1 MTFLIQLKSRIYFS
15 NKKMKETKLIDL
27 LKRLNKEEFKDFEK
41 FTSSPYFS
49 RGRDLS
55 PLFKSLKPFYPDFE
69 NEKLTDEYIFM
80 KLYPD
85 KKFGNEKSV
94 SLLRTLTSELFNL
107 GKEFL
112 AYSEFNQDIN
122 RKNFYRLNQLRKKK
136 LYKDFEK
143 EYKESVSIQ
152 EKSEGGNPEDFINKY
167 FLRLSYAE
175 YCVEKG
181 WAVQAYESL
190 FKMGDYAAMITLIR
204 GFRMSELKMVAKSFC
219 NLKPEFSLLE
229 YLINNID
236 KEKLIDTIR
245 LNENKYFPIIE
256 ISYLIHKMTEDF
268 MNEEHFRKLK
278 KLVLEN
284 LGLLGHDEKY
294 MIFSIMGSYCVRMTN
309 ILNLD
314 SYLKEQFVLFDM
326 SLKLGVLKWRQ
337 EDDFQLSLFRN
348 IVITGV
354 IVNELE
360 WVEEFIHKY
369 SPELNPDQRESMT
382 NYSMA
387 YLYAAKKNYDKA
399 LEYLIKVK
407 YDFFMFKIDVKNLYF
422 RIYFEMGH
430 IEQAYSILDSMRHYI
445 SSTKDLYDI
454 FIDRNTN
461 FIKYASELLRIK
473 SSGVYKNLDLLRN
486 RIEKEVYLESRR
498 WLQKMIDELLNN

>member
-1 MTFLIQLKSRIYFS
+1 MTFFIYLKSRIYFS
-15 NKKMKETKLIDL
+15 NNRMKETKLIDL
-27 LKRLNKEEFKDFEK
+27 LKRLNKDEFKDFEK
-41 FTSSPYFS
+41 FASSPYFS

-69 NEKLTDEYIFM
+69 NDKLTDEFIFK

-85 KKFGNEKSV
+85 KKFGDEKSV

-122 RKNFYRLNQLRKKK
+122 RKNFYKLNQLRKKK
-136 LYKDFEK
+136 LYKEFEK
-143 EYKESVSIQ
+143 EYKESVIVQ
-152 EKSEGGNPEDFINKY
+152 ERSEGGNPEDFINKY
-167 FLRLSYAE
+167 FLNLSYAE

-181 WAVQAYESL
+181 WAEQAYESL

-219 NLKPEFSLLE
+219 ELKPGFSLLE

-236 KEKLIDTIR
+236 IDRLIDNLR
-245 LNENKYFPIIE
+245 KYENKYFPIIE

-278 KLVLEN
+278 KLVIEN
-284 LGLLGHDEKY
+284 LDLLGHDEKY

-354 IVNELE
+354 IVNELD
-360 WVEEFIHKY
+360 WVEDFINRH
-369 SPELNPDQRESMT
+369 SHELNPDQRESMT

-387 YLYAAKKNYDKA
+387 YLYAAKKEYEKA
-399 LEYLIKVK
+399 LGHLIKVK

-422 RIYFEMGH
+422 RIYFEMEH
-430 IEQAYSILDSMRHYI
+430 YEQAFSILDSMRHYI
-445 SSTKDLYDI
+445 SSTKDLFDI
-454 FIDRNTN
+454 FINRNTN
-461 FIKYASELLRIK
+461 FIIYASELLRIK
-473 SSGVYKNLDLLRN
+473 SSGVFKNLDILRN
-486 RIEKEVYLESRR
+486 KIEKEVYLESRR
-498 WLQKMIDELLNN
+498 WLLKKIDELD

>member
-1 MTFLIQLKSRIYFS
+1 
-15 NKKMKETKLIDL
+15 MKETKLVEL
-27 LKRLNKEEFKDFEK
+27 LRKLNKVEFKEFEK
-41 FTSSPYFS
+41 FSISPYFS
-49 RGRDLS
+49 RGRDLF
-55 PLFKSLKPFYPDFE
+55 PLFRSLKPFYPDFE
-69 NEKLTDEYIFM
+69 SEKLTDEVIFK

-85 KKFGNEKSV
+85 KKYGDQKSV

-112 AYSEFNQDIN
+112 TYSEFDQDIN

-136 LYKDFEK
+136 LYKEFEK
-143 EYKESVSIQ
+143 EYKESLSVQ
-152 EKSEGGNPEDFINKY
+152 ERSEGGNPEDFINKY
-167 FLRLSYAE
+167 FLNLSYAE

-181 WAVQAYESL
+181 WAEQAYETL

-219 NLKPEFSLLE
+219 ELKPGFSLLE

-236 KEKLIDTIR
+236 IDKLIYNLR
-245 LNENKYFPIIE
+245 KYENKYFPIIE
-256 ISYLIHKMTEDF
+256 ISYLIHKMTEDY

-278 KLVLEN
+278 KLVLKN
-284 LGLLGHDEKY
+284 LNLLGHDEKY

-314 SYLKEQFVLFDM
+314 SYLNEQFELFDM

-354 IVNELE
+354 IVNEHD
-360 WVEEFIHKY
+360 WVEDFIIKY
-369 SPELNPDQRESMT
+369 SQELNPDQRDSMT
-382 NYSMA
+382 YYSLA
-387 YLYAAKKNYDKA
+387 YLYAAKKEYDKA
-399 LEYLIKVK
+399 LENLIKVK
-407 YDFFMFKIDVKNLYF
+407 YDFYMFKIDVKNLYF
-422 RIYFEMGH
+422 RIYYEMGY

-461 FIKYASELLRIK
+461 FIKYASELLRIR
-473 SSGVYKNLDLLRN
+473 SSGVYKNLDILRN
-486 RIEKEVYLESRR
+486 KIENEVYLESRR
-498 WLQKMIDELLNN
+498 WLMKMIDELI